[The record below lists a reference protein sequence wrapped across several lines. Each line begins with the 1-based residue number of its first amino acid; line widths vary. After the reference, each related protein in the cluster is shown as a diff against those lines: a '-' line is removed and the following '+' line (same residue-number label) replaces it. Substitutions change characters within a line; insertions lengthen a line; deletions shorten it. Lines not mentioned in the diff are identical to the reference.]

1 MKFFCTLFPRLF
13 VNSALQD
20 LTKKKGSPW
29 KVKCCKRMANYQ
41 VKCNIISCSRKQW
54 DSRKSVLRGR
64 GCALLPYPC
73 QVPFH
78 EVIWVPRLPRRVLRR
93 VPPGVGN
100 WDVGIGNWGRGVGS
114 WKSVVVVVVVVV
126 VNWQLKP
133 RKRQPNRQPK
143 QRNRQPK
150 QDQNIRIAK

>member
-1 MKFFCTLFPRLF
+1 
-13 VNSALQD
+13 
-20 LTKKKGSPW
+20 
-29 KVKCCKRMANYQ
+29 MANYQ
-41 VKCNIISCSRKQW
+41 VKCNIVSCSRKQW

-78 EVIWVPRLPRRVLRR
+78 EVIWVPRLPRRVLRQLGWSR
-93 VPPGVGN
+93 PPKMVAPGVGN

-114 WKSVVVVVVVVV
+114 WESVVVVVVVVV

-143 QRNRQPK
+143 QQNRQPK
-150 QDQNIRIAK
+150 HQNRQVEIGN